1 MYDKTDL
8 KQKKV
13 TKACYKM
20 IKEVK
25 GISLGTFSSNL
36 QIDFLAGHDKW
47 RLNTRILAK
56 NN

>member
-36 QIDFLAGHDKW
+36 QIDFLAGHDK
-47 RLNTRILAK
+47 
-56 NN
+56 